1 MHERRSTDSAQ
12 PRTDHWARKSI
23 LRYLNVIG
31 FSFGIILLL
40 VIGVIVYRNTEEL
53 IQSAR
58 RVAHTQDVLTQLVNV
73 LSAVYDFEA
82 GSRGYALTG
91 DTSYLDAVYTSIGS
105 VIQDEQ
111 ALRRLTADNPSQQE
125 RLNVLEPLV
134 TQRIDFARRT
144 VISRSTGGLAAAA
157 EVAATGK
164 GKNLTDSI
172 SKTIRAMTQEEER
185 LLAQRRAEEEAR
197 TAAVLQWM
205 AVGLILVVIVL
216 VGVYLLLRREIKQR
230 SHNELAL
237 ERSKEENRLLI
248 QNLSAGVMVHD
259 SDTRILLCNQL
270 ALEILGLSADQV
282 LGKTTAELGWTF
294 MHEDGTRLAEEEYP
308 VNRTLATCEP
318 FHGQILGAERAGTR
332 ERTWMLVSAFAD
344 VAANRRNL
352 QVVVTLVDIT
362 AYVEARKDRDRIFTQ
377 SVDMLVV
384 SSFDGFFKEFS
395 PSVKQTLGWTP
406 QEMLDKPSL
415 AFVHPDDRESTIRTI
430 NDQSRGQTV
439 YGFDNRYLCKD
450 GTYRW
455 ISWNSFPNV
464 DDQLMFAIARDV
476 TSKKQADAE
485 IKELNASLEQRA
497 RELEATNQEL
507 EAFSYSVSHDL
518 RAPLRHI
525 NGFLELFQKSA
536 GGALREDSL
545 RYLGIIRDS
554 ARQMGVLIDD
564 LLAFSRIGRA
574 PLSTGPVSLS
584 AVVAEAISDLA
595 HMASGRNV
603 KWIVGD
609 LPEVQGDRSLLKQ
622 VFANLL
628 DNALK
633 YTRPRDTAI
642 IEVSSETRDDTV
654 VLQVRDNGVGFDPR
668 GAAKLFGVFQ
678 RLHSVA
684 EFEGT
689 GIGLANV
696 RRIVNRHGGTTWA
709 ESELGTGS
717 IFFIS
722 LPEKGVTTT

>member
-230 SHNELAL
+230 SH
-237 ERSKEENRLLI
+237 K
-248 QNLSAGVMVHD
+248 
-259 SDTRILLCNQL
+259 
-270 ALEILGLSADQV
+270 
-282 LGKTTAELGWTF
+282 
-294 MHEDGTRLAEEEYP
+294 
-308 VNRTLATCEP
+308 
-318 FHGQILGAERAGTR
+318 
-332 ERTWMLVSAFAD
+332 
-344 VAANRRNL
+344 
-352 QVVVTLVDIT
+352 
-362 AYVEARKDRDRIFTQ
+362 
-377 SVDMLVV
+377 
-384 SSFDGFFKEFS
+384 
-395 PSVKQTLGWTP
+395 
-406 QEMLDKPSL
+406 
-415 AFVHPDDRESTIRTI
+415 
-430 NDQSRGQTV
+430 
-439 YGFDNRYLCKD
+439 
-450 GTYRW
+450 
-455 ISWNSFPNV
+455 
-464 DDQLMFAIARDV
+464 
-476 TSKKQADAE
+476 
-485 IKELNASLEQRA
+485 
-497 RELEATNQEL
+497 
-507 EAFSYSVSHDL
+507 
-518 RAPLRHI
+518 
-525 NGFLELFQKSA
+525 
-536 GGALREDSL
+536 
-545 RYLGIIRDS
+545 
-554 ARQMGVLIDD
+554 
-564 LLAFSRIGRA
+564 
-574 PLSTGPVSLS
+574 
-584 AVVAEAISDLA
+584 
-595 HMASGRNV
+595 
-603 KWIVGD
+603 
-609 LPEVQGDRSLLKQ
+609 
-622 VFANLL
+622 
-628 DNALK
+628 
-633 YTRPRDTAI
+633 
-642 IEVSSETRDDTV
+642 
-654 VLQVRDNGVGFDPR
+654 
-668 GAAKLFGVFQ
+668 
-678 RLHSVA
+678 
-684 EFEGT
+684 
-689 GIGLANV
+689 
-696 RRIVNRHGGTTWA
+696 
-709 ESELGTGS
+709 
-717 IFFIS
+717 
-722 LPEKGVTTT
+722 